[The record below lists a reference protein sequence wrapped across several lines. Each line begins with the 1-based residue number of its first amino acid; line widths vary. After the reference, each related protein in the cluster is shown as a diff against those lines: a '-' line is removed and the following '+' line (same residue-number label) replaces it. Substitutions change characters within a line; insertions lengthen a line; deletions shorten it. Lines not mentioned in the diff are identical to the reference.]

1 MELPDE
7 LQALLR
13 LADAG
18 VVDPVGVG
26 VEMRDGPGV
35 GGTMSALALTQPVN
49 EVVVALTELHGP
61 PEVIEQGPDWLQGT
75 AWSRRHESEHDFQG
89 VLVMVLNG
97 ADRRPPFA
105 LVEQIPDGTTGFV
118 LVDRSYGL
126 RNPPTTYEQVQ
137 LPPPPRRGLRGWLD
151 RRRAG

>member
-18 VVDPVGVG
+18 VVDPVDVG
-26 VEMRDGPGV
+26 MEWRDGPGV
-35 GGTMSALALTQPVN
+35 GGTMSALALTQPVD
-49 EVVVALTELHGP
+49 EVVAALTELHGP
-61 PEVIEQGPDWLQGT
+61 PELIEQGPGWLQGP

-89 VLVMVLNG
+89 VLVMVLDG

-105 LVEQIPDGTTGFV
+105 QVEQIPDDATGFV

-137 LPPPPRRGLRGWLD
+137 RPPPPRRGLRGWLD
-151 RRRAG
+151 RRRRR